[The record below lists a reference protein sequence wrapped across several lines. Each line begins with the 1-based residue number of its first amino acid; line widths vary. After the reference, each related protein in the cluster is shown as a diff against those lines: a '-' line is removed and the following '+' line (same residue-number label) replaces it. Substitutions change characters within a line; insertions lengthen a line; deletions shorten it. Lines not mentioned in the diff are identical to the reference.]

1 MSLSAGDIF
10 PSLAR
15 TPCKAKKL
23 TTWKI
28 MEEKWR
34 QQLHLFLKFF
44 LFPQVLP
51 TSQSRWWTVRKMC
64 TLIALGNKWS
74 LGQINNEIANE
85 ALEKGVPSVISFDR
99 FSWNVPYFKYFQ
111 KVHTTDLWA
120 GCEQHM
126 TSFYYLEYWQRA
138 TLSAQI
144 SGT

>member
-1 MSLSAGDIF
+1 MKNNGGKMVAATALI
-10 PSLAR
+10 L
-15 TPCKAKKL
+15 
-23 TTWKI
+23 KI
-28 MEEKWR
+28 
-34 QQLHLFLKFF
+34 F

-51 TSQSRWWTVRKMC
+51 MSQSRWWTVRKMC